1 MLKSVR
7 APRLKIFVDA
17 ERKSLHWNLNCAN
30 LPRISVQVFI
40 CFIVLW
46 LSLSSSASGS
56 YLTGPDQLSA
66 VGVKFAWTE
75 TQAKTLRI
83 IVEYRDRAGESKRAN
98 LGSGFLISPD
108 GLFVTAYHVMK
119 YCLQSQKQTTGFSSS
134 INCSLT
140 NPPVHYK
147 AINGGQEF
155 DIEIVSHLKEEDSTS
170 GKDYHTPD
178 EIIKNRDF
186 VIGKLKAK
194 SGTHFSFWTL
204 KEYEPATISLSNPRA
219 DFELKP
225 LFPPKR
231 VFIPGYPR
239 DRGFEI
245 AYGFLNLKDE
255 NHRGYFAADYKVY
268 GAAYLLSEGIPTDT
282 QWGMRVENHMSGGA
296 VVDDFGNLV
305 GVVVN
310 GGNNTAGILSIENIL
325 ATFFSKT
332 AKPGATPALFLAP
345 KNTPLYLR
353 DHPAE

>member
-1 MLKSVR
+1 
-7 APRLKIFVDA
+7 
-17 ERKSLHWNLNCAN
+17 
-30 LPRISVQVFI
+30 VQVII

-46 LSLSSSASGS
+46 LSFSSSALGS

-66 VGVKFAWTE
+66 VGARFAWADTK
-75 TQAKTLRI
+75 AKTLK
-83 IVEYRDRAGESKRAN
+83 IVVDYKDRTGNFNRAS

-119 YCLQSQKQTTGFSSS
+119 YCLQTQKLTSRFSGSTD
-134 INCSLT
+134 CSMT
-140 NPPVHYK
+140 NPPVRYK
-147 AINGGQEF
+147 AINGDQEF
-155 DIEIVSHLKEEDSTS
+155 DIQVISHLKEADSTN

-194 SGTHFSFWTL
+194 TGTRFAYWTL
-204 KEYEPATISLSNPRA
+204 KEYEPATISLTNPRA

-225 LFPPKR
+225 LFPPKK

-239 DRGFEI
+239 DREFEI

-268 GAAYLLSEGIPTDT
+268 EAGYLLSEGIPADT

-296 VVDDFGNLV
+296 VVDDLGNLV
-305 GVVVN
+305 GLVVN
-310 GGNNTAGILSIENIL
+310 GSKNAAGILSIENVL
-325 ATFFSKT
+325 ATFFSK
-332 AKPGATPALFLAP
+332 AGHPGETPALLLAP

-353 DHPAE
+353 ENPAE

>member
-1 MLKSVR
+1 
-7 APRLKIFVDA
+7 
-17 ERKSLHWNLNCAN
+17 
-30 LPRISVQVFI
+30 VQVII
-40 CFIVLW
+40 CVIVLW
-46 LSLSSSASGS
+46 LSLSSSAQGS
-56 YLTGPDQLSA
+56 YLTQADQLSA
-66 VGVKFAWTE
+66 VGAKFAWADTK
-75 TQAKTLRI
+75 AKTIKILI
-83 IVEYRDRAGESKRAN
+83 EYKDSSGTIKRAS

-119 YCLQSQKQTTGFSSS
+119 YCLQNQKQSSRYS
-134 INCSLT
+134 GDIDCSMT
-140 NPPVHYK
+140 SPPARYK
-147 AINGGQEF
+147 ALNNDHEF
-155 DIEIVSHLKEEDSTS
+155 DVQIVSHLKEEDSTS

-194 SGTHFSFWTL
+194 SGTHFAFWTV
-204 KEYEPATISLSNPRA
+204 KEYEPATISLTNPRA

-239 DRGFEI
+239 DRGFEV

-268 GAAYLLSEGIPTDT
+268 GASYLLSEGIPADT

-296 VVDDFGNLV
+296 VIDDFGNLV

-310 GGNNTAGILSIENIL
+310 GGHNTAGILSIENVL
-325 ATFFSKT
+325 ATFFSKVG
-332 AKPGATPALFLAP
+332 KPGAIPALFLAP
-345 KNTPLYLR
+345 KNTALYLR
-353 DHPAE
+353 DNPAE

>member
-1 MLKSVR
+1 
-7 APRLKIFVDA
+7 
-17 ERKSLHWNLNCAN
+17 
-30 LPRISVQVFI
+30 VQVII

-46 LSLSSSASGS
+46 LSLSSSAQGS
-56 YLTGPDQLSA
+56 YLTQPDQLSA
-66 VGVKFAWTE
+66 VGARFVWADTK
-75 TQAKTLRI
+75 AKTLK
-83 IVEYRDRAGESKRAN
+83 IVVQYKDRAGNQKRAN

-119 YCLQSQKQTTGFSSS
+119 YCLQTQKQTSRFSAN
-134 INCSLT
+134 IDCSMK
-140 NPPVHYK
+140 NPPVRYK
-147 AINGGQEF
+147 AINGEHEF
-155 DIEIVSHLKEEDSTS
+155 DVEVVSHLKEEDSTS

-194 SGTHFSFWTL
+194 SGTRFASWTL
-204 KEYEPATISLSNPRA
+204 KEYEQGTISLTNPRA

-225 LFPPKR
+225 LFPPKK

-268 GAAYLLSEGIPTDT
+268 AVGYLLSEGIPADT

-296 VVDDFGNLV
+296 VIDDFGNLV

-310 GGNNTAGILSIENIL
+310 GGNNTAGILSIENVL
-325 ATFFSKT
+325 ATFFSKVGS
-332 AKPGATPALFLAP
+332 PGAAPALFLAP
-345 KNTPLYLR
+345 KNTPLYLKEN
-353 DHPAE
+353 PAE